1 MTYFP
6 LRAKLTRTEQAAP
19 PGTIV
24 FLPVLESE
32 RNNSPRSRST
42 WLHSRS
48 SISRNRAPVKIKRRR
63 AAAAYGLTMVTRFS
77 GSLGACLD
85 FELDPSGSG
94 QEIPI
99 VSASLIA
106 SPRRANS
113 ASVRK
118 RSRACSRNF
127 SMPAAGLAVAFGS
140 TFIHSMLDRI
150 GIPVQRQETTVF
162 RFGYCRSLA
171 RIQPPRPI
179 NSMT

>member
-106 SPRRANS
+106 FPGAPTPLLSES
-113 ASVRK
+113 AHVLVHGTSQCRPPDWLLPSGVR
-118 RSRACSRNF
+118 
-127 SMPAAGLAVAFGS
+127 
-140 TFIHSMLDRI
+140 
-150 GIPVQRQETTVF
+150 QRVGRKHIWRLGMQ
-162 RFGYCRSLA
+162 
-171 RIQPPRPI
+171 
-179 NSMT
+179 